1 MLVLQQWHGHSDPEL
16 ERQANDRI
24 SFRQFL
30 DFPDKI
36 PDRSTIWTF
45 RERISESGKDCV
57 IWDELQHQLD
67 NKGLKITKGMI
78 QDATFIHS
86 EPGHVT
92 VDTPRGKQGKT
103 RRNKGWY
110 PDEKMREISFRI
122 QTLCNS

>member
-1 MLVLQQWHGHSDPEL
+1 MIKMLVLQQWHGLSYPEL

-36 PDRSTIWTF
+36 PDRSTIWAF
-45 RERISESGKDCV
+45 RERISESGNDSA
-57 IWDELQHQLD
+57 IWDELQRQLD

-86 EPGHVT
+86 EPGHAT
-92 VDTPRGKQGKT
+92 VDTPRGEQGNT
-103 RRNKGWY
+103 RRSKDG
-110 PDEKMREISFRI
+110 
-122 QTLCNS
+122 T